1 MILRQNVQCQEKKT
15 IQPAPLEV
23 HDYGDLIVEIID
35 KDTRPIG
42 RGQDKAFNSS
52 EFDFQVLNKLVDMY
66 LSKEE
71 SECTLATELLEGERK
86 ISKLA
91 KQLALW
97 GYEEEDRA
105 LREHA
110 KSIRKHWRV
119 FKAAMAKNG
128 NPPLR

>member
-1 MILRQNVQCQEKKT
+1 MPRKKT

-52 EFDFQVLNKLVDMY
+52 ELDFQVLSKLVEMY
-66 LSKEE
+66 FSKNE
-71 SECTLATELLEGERK
+71 SERKLAIELLEDDRK
-86 ISKLA
+86 TSKLA
-91 KQLALW
+91 RQLQMW
-97 GYEEEDRA
+97 GYDEEDRA

-110 KSIRKHWRV
+110 KSIRKHWLV

-128 NPPLR
+128 NPPKR